1 LKAYEEY
8 GGVKEA
14 EWLKFNVRNII
25 SNLYQAEDHARYLIP
40 GMKPEH
46 FSCII
51 KHLLFV
57 DGELG
62 EAESH
67 ASVVNESLIPRIR
80 TIRQRVQRL
89 LDRLE
94 EPISTEADVA
104 QVLRELREI
113 RKEMEKLFPT
123 YDTEECEV
131 CAPPSEGLVEAL
143 KEVRM
148 HPSLAELELDYA
160 EKVIKFICDKYGVE
174 PPKLVIDDSCYH
186 PDIAWYDPKTKEIHV
201 CRSGVNIHVLCVKG
215 DTPILGSNKEIKEIS
230 VGETYLGMDGK
241 EKRILKKFIREYEG
255 ELVEV
260 KVSGLPPV
268 VLTPDHPVLVCRIRR
283 IHKRSRP
290 ENIYALSISPPVWK
304 PAKDLAE
311 GDYVLVPRR
320 KDEEE
325 IGYVDLTP
333 YWRRGKNSDLYE
345 EIIRLHKERGYGKR
359 RLAKTFPNLS
369 VNTIQSWLRGVR
381 PRKIRD
387 KKLPLNEE
395 TARFFGIYVA
405 EGSVFLRPKNSRVHI
420 ALGSHETDLIRW
432 ICDFS
437 EKVLRRKPQINDRR
451 KYGSNA
457 VQITIHHSA
466 LARFLADNF
475 GKRAKD
481 KKVPEFIKRAP
492 ENIVRAF
499 IRGYLEGDG
508 NLNPDGSYDALTVS
522 KRLALDLIELLVKI
536 GVTPRYYREGRGHR
550 IKFSGKIWN
559 GHGTAKRPYSHG
571 KMDENYLYLPI
582 RRVRRYYGREVVYNL
597 ETEDHTFAIPFIV
610 HNCHELAHHMG
621 IRDEHE
627 AEAFAIREG
636 VGLELPVAA
645 KALNPPG
652 AMRHS
657 GERSMVS
664 SRDLL
669 VIFGSQHLMKGI
681 ELAAEQYTDKTKPL
695 WQRPD
700 FLVSLG
706 FTIGGALGGMYLSEP
721 YATPLALMAGY
732 ASTKFWDFALEYMK
746 KEQAAQAALVKAP
759 APVRVQVAPAP
770 VPAAPSGEIK
780 IV

>member
-1 LKAYEEY
+1 MS
-8 GGVKEA
+8 KEA

-40 GMKPEH
+40 GMRPEH

-67 ASVVNESLIPRIR
+67 ASVVNESLIPKIR

-143 KEVRM
+143 KEVRR

-174 PPKLVIDDSCYH
+174 PPKLVIDDTCYR
-186 PDIAWYDPKTKEIHV
+186 PDIGWYDPKAKEIHV
-201 CRSGVNIHVLCVKG
+201 CRSGVNAHVL
-215 DTPILGSNKEIKEIS
+215 L
-230 VGETYLGMDGK
+230 
-241 EKRILKKFIREYEG
+241 
-255 ELVEV
+255 
-260 KVSGLPPV
+260 
-268 VLTPDHPVLVCRIRR
+268 
-283 IHKRSRP
+283 
-290 ENIYALSISPPVWK
+290 
-304 PAKDLAE
+304 
-311 GDYVLVPRR
+311 
-320 KDEEE
+320 
-325 IGYVDLTP
+325 
-333 YWRRGKNSDLYE
+333 
-345 EIIRLHKERGYGKR
+345 
-359 RLAKTFPNLS
+359 
-369 VNTIQSWLRGVR
+369 
-381 PRKIRD
+381 
-387 KKLPLNEE
+387 
-395 TARFFGIYVA
+395 
-405 EGSVFLRPKNSRVHI
+405 
-420 ALGSHETDLIRW
+420 
-432 ICDFS
+432 
-437 EKVLRRKPQINDRR
+437 
-451 KYGSNA
+451 
-457 VQITIHHSA
+457 
-466 LARFLADNF
+466 
-475 GKRAKD
+475 
-481 KKVPEFIKRAP
+481 
-492 ENIVRAF
+492 
-499 IRGYLEGDG
+499 
-508 NLNPDGSYDALTVS
+508 
-522 KRLALDLIELLVKI
+522 
-536 GVTPRYYREGRGHR
+536 
-550 IKFSGKIWN
+550 
-559 GHGTAKRPYSHG
+559 
-571 KMDENYLYLPI
+571 
-582 RRVRRYYGREVVYNL
+582 
-597 ETEDHTFAIPFIV
+597 
-610 HNCHELAHHMG
+610 HELAHHMG
-621 IRDEHE
+621 IKDEHE

-636 VGLELPVAA
+636 VGLELPVTA
-645 KALNPPG
+645 KALNPPK